1 MAKTYDIV
9 VVGGGPGGYVAAIK
23 GAQLGAKV
31 ALVEK
36 EVVGGIC
43 LNHGCIPTKTFLKS
57 AKVYKTLQHANDY
70 GVTNS
75 GTVGFDWDKILSRK
89 NGVVKQLTNGVAFLL
104 KKNGVDVYNGFGEVK
119 SASEVLVNGETLQT
133 KNVIIATGATAVVP
147 PIPGVKEAYE
157 KGIVVTSRELLNVK
171 DYPKSIVIV
180 GGGVIG
186 VEFATVFNSFGSKVT
201 IIEMMDGILPTMDDD
216 VRQAYA
222 KTLKRDGIEI
232 LTKAEVKKVND
243 HKITYSFEGVE
254 TTIESDLILMAVGTR
269 ANSKGLEHLNL
280 EMDRAN
286 IKTNE
291 YLQTNVKGIYAIG
304 DVNGKY
310 MLAHVAE
317 HEGVVAVEHILGK
330 GHQKMNYDQIPSCIY
345 GSPEIAAIG
354 LTEKEAKARGIDYK
368 VSKVPLAAI
377 GKALADG
384 EKEGFA
390 KLIVDKKYLEVIGA
404 HIYAYNATELISSIM
419 IC

>member
-1 MAKTYDIV
+1 MAKSYDII

-23 GAQLGAKV
+23 AAQYGAKV

-75 GTVGFDWDKILSRK
+75 GTIGFDWNKILSRK
-89 NGVVKQLTNGVAFLL
+89 DGVVKTLTGGVAFLL

-119 SASEVLVNGETLQT
+119 SASEVVVNGETLQT

-317 HEGVVAVEHILGK
+317 HEGVV
-330 GHQKMNYDQIPSCIY
+330 
-345 GSPEIAAIG
+345 
-354 LTEKEAKARGIDYK
+354 
-368 VSKVPLAAI
+368 
-377 GKALADG
+377 
-384 EKEGFA
+384 
-390 KLIVDKKYLEVIGA
+390 
-404 HIYAYNATELISSIM
+404 
-419 IC
+419 